1 MKIQIYQITMNLFLF
16 LINYETLYYYNFQK
30 LYYCLYN
37 FLTKKFTKKI
47 IRCNNNIIDNKLYLD

>member
-16 LINYETLYYYNFQK
+16 LINYETLYYCNFQK

-47 IRCNNNIIDNKLYLD
+47 IQYNNNIIDNKLYLD